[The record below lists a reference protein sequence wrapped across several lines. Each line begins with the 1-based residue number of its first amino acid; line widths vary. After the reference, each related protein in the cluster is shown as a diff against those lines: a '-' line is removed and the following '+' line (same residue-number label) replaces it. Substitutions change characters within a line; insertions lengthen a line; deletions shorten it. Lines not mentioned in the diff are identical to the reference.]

1 MRFPAFVLLIAV
13 AALAHGAE
21 MYRWTDEKGVVN
33 YTPYPPPPN
42 IRKVEPKKL
51 GDTGKATASEAPYSE
66 QLAAKNFPVTF
77 YATPACGE
85 LCKTA
90 RAHLDKLANLYVTR
104 AREVELVTTFKEA
117 TRLETDFWEMS
128 WRAGLRIE

>member
-66 QLAAKNFPVTF
+66 QLAAKNFPGHLLRDSGVRRTVQD
-77 YATPACGE
+77 C
-85 LCKTA
+85 A
-90 RAHLDKLANLYVTR
+90 RASGQARRALRGERSVQPLA
-104 AREVELVTTFKEA
+104 
-117 TRLETDFWEMS
+117 
-128 WRAGLRIE
+128 AGLRAVQEIDERQSASAFPRGGAA